1 MTTKKLTKLLAL
13 YLPYILLGLVAT
25 NFGEAWRLA
34 EGKEL
39 GDKIMSMM
47 GTIPVAFANP
57 LPSLHPLD
65 LLVGLCCGTGLRLA
79 VYLRGKNAKKY
90 RHGMEYGSA
99 RWGNA
104 KDIEPFMAPKF
115 SDNIILTK
123 TERLM
128 MSDRPP
134 DPKNARNKNV
144 LVVGGSG
151 SGKTRF
157 WLKPNLLQCHSSY
170 VVTDPKGTIV
180 LECGNAMLKNG
191 YKLKILNTI
200 NFKKSMHYNPFAYV
214 HSEKDI
220 LKLVTTLMTNT
231 KGEGSGGDPFWEKS
245 ERLLL
250 TALIAYLHYEA
261 PVVAAVSEAEVEKL
275 RLYSDP
281 ACAQL
286 LRTAAAHFG
295 LQPSQVMPGNGSDEN
310 LFFALRAFCDES
322 HPLAFADITYG
333 CYGVWCGLLHI
344 PAHIIPLKED
354 FTLDPADYHGL
365 HETIVIANPNAP
377 TGLCLPRD
385 AIEGI
390 LRSNPDSVVI
400 VDEAYV
406 DFGGESCV
414 PLIDQ
419 YENLLVVQTFSKSR
433 QLAGA
438 RLGLAMGNA
447 ALIADLNRVKFSL
460 NPYNINRLTLKAG
473 QAALEDTAYFEK
485 TRTAVMDTRAWTMQ
499 QLTDRG
505 FTVLD
510 SRANFVFASTG
521 RINGGELYKE
531 LKKSGILVRH
541 FDAPRIENWLRITI
555 GTPEQMQALMDA
567 VDKILEV

>member
-1 MTTKKLTKLLAL
+1 MSRFLSPALSAVTPYTPGEQPQDQQYIKLNTNESP
-13 YLPYILLGLVAT
+13 YLPSP
-25 NFGEAWRLA
+25 R
-34 EGKEL
+34 
-39 GDKIMSMM
+39 
-47 GTIPVAFANP
+47 
-57 LPSLHPLD
+57 
-65 LLVGLCCGTGLRLA
+65 
-79 VYLRGKNAKKY
+79 
-90 RHGMEYGSA
+90 
-99 RWGNA
+99 
-104 KDIEPFMAPKF
+104 
-115 SDNIILTK
+115 
-123 TERLM
+123 
-128 MSDRPP
+128 
-134 DPKNARNKNV
+134 
-144 LVVGGSG
+144 
-151 SGKTRF
+151 
-157 WLKPNLLQCHSSY
+157 
-170 VVTDPKGTIV
+170 
-180 LECGNAMLKNG
+180 
-191 YKLKILNTI
+191 
-200 NFKKSMHYNPFAYV
+200 
-214 HSEKDI
+214 
-220 LKLVTTLMTNT
+220 
-231 KGEGSGGDPFWEKS
+231 
-245 ERLLL
+245 
-250 TALIAYLHYEA
+250 
-261 PVVAAVSEAEVEKL
+261 VVAAVSEAEVEKL

-281 ACAQL
+281 ACADL
-286 LRTAAAHFG
+286 LRAAA
-295 LQPSQVMPGNGSDEN
+295 SQGMPGNGSDEN

-344 PAHIIPLKED
+344 PTHIIPLKED

-414 PLIDQ
+414 PLIDK
-419 YENLLVVQTFSKSR
+419 YDNLLVVQTFS
-433 QLAGA
+433 
-438 RLGLAMGNA
+438 
-447 ALIADLNRVKFSL
+447 NRVKFSL

-473 QAALEDTAYFEK
+473 QAALEDTAYFDK
-485 TRTAVMDTRAWTMQ
+485 TRAAIMDTRAWTMQ

-531 LKKSGILVRH
+531 LKKNGILVRH